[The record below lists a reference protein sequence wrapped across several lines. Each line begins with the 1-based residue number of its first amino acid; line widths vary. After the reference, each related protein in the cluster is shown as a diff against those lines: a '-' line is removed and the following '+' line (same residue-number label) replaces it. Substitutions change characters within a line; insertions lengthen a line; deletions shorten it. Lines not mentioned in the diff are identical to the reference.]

1 MSTRQ
6 EQEQDPAQEQAR
18 QQEDWQW
25 DKGPIGRL
33 VKTGYI
39 TLRREV
45 EELLRPLGLTHTQWS
60 ALSIIRNYP
69 GISPSQLEP
78 ILMIERPSV
87 TSLLNGLASKK
98 LIIRK
103 DHPKDGRYKLIY
115 LTDEGMKLA
124 EKTQHITTAVEARV
138 KDGMTPDEFEML
150 KKLLVKM
157 VGLFEKE

>member
-1 MSTRQ
+1 MK
-6 EQEQDPAQEQAR
+6 ELEH
-18 QQEDWQW
+18 EDWQW

-33 VKTGYI
+33 IKTGYI

-60 ALSIIRNYP
+60 ALSVIKHLP

-87 TSLLNGLASKK
+87 TSLLNGLANKG

-115 LTDEGMKLA
+115 LTDEGLKLA
-124 EKTQHITTAVEARV
+124 EETQHFTTVVEERI
-138 KDGMTPDEFEML
+138 KEGMTADEFETL
-150 KKLLVKM
+150 KALMVKM
-157 VGLFEKE
+157 VSLFAKE